1 MGRPNVEHVRQLSA
15 SLKTGLP
22 AENFQVGF
30 IERMPFP
37 DAFAD
42 VVLCNSILRFTYV
55 IGDGS
60 EWFLVD
66 DAFRS
71 EREDECRSRRSPEDY
86 DRTRLSLHDDMGTTK
101 ANPSFRTRL
110 GWRVHRDGSAG
121 IRSGSLSLQ
130 RHHSERIS

>member
-86 DRTRLSLHDDMGTTK
+86 DRSRLSLHDNTGTTK
-101 ANPSFRTRL
+101 AT
-110 GWRVHRDGSAG
+110 
-121 IRSGSLSLQ
+121 
-130 RHHSERIS
+130 

>member
-60 EWFLVD
+60 EWFLIDEEVLLD
-66 DAFRS
+66 LS
-71 EREDECRSRRSPEDY
+71 EKMSSRRSPEDY
-86 DRTRLSLHDDMGTTK
+86 DRSRLSLHDNTGTTK
-101 ANPSFRTRL
+101 AT
-110 GWRVHRDGSAG
+110 
-121 IRSGSLSLQ
+121 
-130 RHHSERIS
+130 